1 MNEMIFYDLKQ
12 SNGLTHSLADQVA
25 RELGRRIV
33 ASNYDQGAL
42 IEDEGALAERFQVS
56 RSVVRDAV
64 KILVGKGLLEVRRG
78 IGTRVRGRHAW
89 GLLDDD
95 VLAWHLSAPVR
106 PNFLRQLMDIRVIV
120 EPEAARWA
128 ATSASDDAIAEI
140 LKAQEDMEQ
149 EKGAPEDF
157 VVADALFHR
166 AILRASSNEILRA
179 MEGVIFSALLTSI
192 KLTNTT
198 KSKNEASIPFHKAV
212 ADAIAEHKPDEAAER
227 MRNLLVDAQSRLE
240 IKLEQ
245 L

>member
-1 MNEMIFYDLKQ
+1 MNEMVFYDLKQ
-12 SNGLTHSLADQVA
+12 SSGLTHSLADQVA

-33 ASNYDQGAL
+33 ASTYDQGEL
-42 IEDEGALAERFQVS
+42 IEDESALAERFKVS
-56 RSVVRDAV
+56 RSVIRDAV

-106 PNFLRQLMDIRVIV
+106 PEFLRHLMDIRVVI

-128 ATSASDDAIAEI
+128 ATNASGEAIAEI
-140 LKAQEDMEQ
+140 SNAQENMEQ
-149 EKGAPEDF
+149 EKGSLEDF

-198 KSKNEASIPFHKAV
+198 ESKNEASIPFHREV
-212 ADAIAEHKPDEAAER
+212 ADAIIAGKPELAADR

-240 IKLEQ
+240 EKLKQ